1 MTVLSPKEIVGNPFT
16 MLEDQWALVTVEDG
30 EKANPMTVSWGG
42 LGVLWSRPVATIY
55 IRPQR
60 YTHQLLEQEEL
71 FTVSF
76 YGEEHRAALKLCGAR
91 SGRDLD
97 KAAACGLTLKKEDG
111 FCYYE
116 EAELVLCCRKIY
128 RDRIR
133 PEGFL
138 DNDIDSNYP
147 GKDYHDLYIGE
158 IVRVLKKD

>member
-1 MTVLSPKEIVGNPFT
+1 MTELLPKEIVGNPFA
-16 MLEDQWALVTVEDG
+16 MLAEQWALVTVEDG
-30 EKANPMTVSWGG
+30 GKANPMTVSWGG
-42 LGVLWSRPVATIY
+42 LGVLWSKPVATIY

-76 YGEEHRAALKLCGAR
+76 YGEEQRAALKLCGAR
-91 SGRDLD
+91 SGRELD

-138 DNDIDSNYP
+138 ADDIDGNYP

>member
-1 MTVLSPKEIVGNPFT
+1 MHTISPKEITKNPFS
-16 MLEDQWALVTVEDG
+16 MLNDQWALVTAADG
-30 EKANPMTVSWGG
+30 ETANPMTVSWGG
-42 LGVLWSRPVATIY
+42 VGVIWNKPVATIY

-60 YTHQLLEQEEL
+60 YTHGLLEKEDT

-76 YGEEHRAALKLCGAR
+76 YGEEHRAALKLCGAK
-91 SGRDLD
+91 SGRDMD
-97 KAAACGLTLKKEDG
+97 KAAAAGLTLKKEDG

-138 DNDIDSNYP
+138 ADYIDGSYP
-147 GKDYHDLYIGE
+147 GKDYHDVYFGE
-158 IVRVLKKD
+158 IVKVLKKD

>member
-1 MTVLSPKEIVGNPFT
+1 MTVLSPKEIVGNPFA
-16 MLEDQWALVTVEDG
+16 MLAEQWALVTVEDG

-76 YGEEHRAALKLCGAR
+76 YGEEHRAALKLCGVR

-138 DNDIDSNYP
+138 TMISTATIP
-147 GKDYHDLYIGE
+147 ERITTTSISARSFGC
-158 IVRVLKKD
+158 